1 MAISYQ
7 DFKNKT
13 LGNGYDVD
21 GWYGF
26 QCFDYYAQFCIEN
39 GVPYANCT
47 DSGFVKDVWIHRHS
61 NGILN

>member
-21 GWYGF
+21 GYYLY
-26 QCFDYYAQFCIEN
+26 QCFDLYAQFCIEN

-47 DSGFVKDVWIHRHS
+47 DSGFEIGRAHV
-61 NGILN
+61 